1 MKTLTYGSLKID
13 IDLDGKG
20 DEIFMESL
28 EELIT
33 EMRKDFKWR
42 RQHPQNPSNS
52 IETPREGIITPEGRK
67 NDRNKGRKNDR
78 NKRRVKK

>member
-52 IETPREGIITPEGRK
+52 IESAGEGIITSKKVK
-67 NDRNKGRKNDR
+67 NDG

>member
-52 IETPREGIITPEGRK
+52 IETPKEGIIHQKVRK
-67 NDRNKGRKNDR
+67 MTQRKGD
-78 NKRRVKK
+78 